1 MRHEPYGFAVDW
13 YALGMLAFELL
24 SGVPAFRGADKAE
37 VYRRVRED
45 EPRLLVPVGAGA
57 SALLAALLRKAPAE
71 RLGGGGGGAAAVR
84 AHPFFGAVNWAAL
97 FAKKVPAPYVPTIA
111 HATDTSN
118 VLQIEKYASPAQE
131 HDGARWAAHLDDGD
145 PFERWD
151 EISDESYC

>member
-1 MRHEPYGFAVDW
+1 MLAIRLVRDLVPPLERIAVVEVRGPPRAVD
-13 YALGMLAFELL
+13 
-24 SGVPAFRGADKAE
+24 
-37 VYRRVRED
+37 
-45 EPRLLVPVGAGA
+45 
-57 SALLAALLRKAPAE
+57 
-71 RLGGGGGGAAAVR
+71 
-84 AHPFFGAVNWAAL
+84 WAAL